1 LNTVTLIEKKR
12 DGHELTATEI
22 DELIGGFTDGSVPD
36 YQISAWLMATFIN
49 GLTDAETIAL
59 TGALVE
65 SGGRINLEGLTGVVD
80 KHSTGG
86 VGDKTTLIIAP
97 CVAAAGLTVAK
108 LSGRGLGHTGGTL
121 DKLEAIPGMRTD
133 LSVERLV
140 KQASTI
146 GIAVGGQTADIVPAD
161 KKLYALRDV
170 TGTVAQAGLI
180 AASVMSKKIAGG
192 ANGVVLDIKVGS
204 GAFLKDVASARVLS
218 DLMVSIGRSS
228 RVHTVAMLSS
238 MDDVLGNTVGNALEV
253 EESVEV
259 LKGGGPAD
267 LRELCVELIANM
279 IGVGSGDPSSADTA
293 RETAVR
299 VLDDGSGLAKFAQ
312 WVEAQ
317 DGDSTFLDR
326 QQGLVSADS
335 GNLSVSL
342 KADASGYLDVTDVEA
357 IGKAS
362 VALGAGR
369 IRKEDLIDHSA
380 GIRVHRKMGDPV
392 EAGDEIATLI
402 AGREDRLEQGLKL
415 LSSAYSVTSEPA
427 RKHQLIIG

>member
-1 LNTVTLIEKKR
+1 MNTVTLIEKKR
-12 DGHELTATEI
+12 DGHELTAFEI
-22 DELIGGFTDGSVPD
+22 AELIKGFTDGSVPD
-36 YQISAWLMATFIN
+36 YQISAWLMAAFIN

-65 SGGRINLEGLTGVVD
+65 SGARIDLGGLTGVVD

-97 CVAAAGLTVAK
+97 AVAAAGLTVAK

-133 LSVERLV
+133 LSVEQLV
-140 KQASTI
+140 KQASSI
-146 GIAVGGQTADIVPAD
+146 GVAVGGQTTDIVPAD

-192 ANGVVLDIKVGS
+192 ANGVILDIKVGS
-204 GAFLKDVASARVLS
+204 GAFLKDVSSARVLA
-218 DLMVSIGRSS
+218 DLMVSIGVASG
-228 RVHTVAMLSS
+228 VHTRAMLSS

-253 EESVEV
+253 EEAVEV

-279 IGVGSGDPSSADTA
+279 ISVGSGDLSNSVSA
-293 RETAVR
+293 RETATR
-299 VLDDGSGLAKFAQ
+299 VLDDGSGLAKFAE

-317 DGDSTFLDR
+317 GGDSAFIDSEQRLASPSEQTHAVTFK
-326 QQGLVSADS
+326 S
-335 GNLSVSL
+335 
-342 KADASGYLDVTDVEA
+342 DASGYVDVIDVEA

-362 VALGAGR
+362 VSLGAGR
-369 IRKEDLIDHSA
+369 ARKEDRIDHRA
-380 GIRVHRKMGDPV
+380 GIKVHKKMGDRV

-402 AGREDRLEQGLKL
+402 AGKEGALELGLKL
-415 LSSAYSVTSEPA
+415 LSSAYRVSSTPVE
-427 RKHQLIIG
+427 KHQLIIS